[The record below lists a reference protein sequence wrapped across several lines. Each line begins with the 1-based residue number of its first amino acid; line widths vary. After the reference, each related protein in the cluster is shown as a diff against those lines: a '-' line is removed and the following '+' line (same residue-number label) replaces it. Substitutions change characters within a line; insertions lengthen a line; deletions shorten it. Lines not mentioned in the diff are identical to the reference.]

1 MSQIRDLSCFYSL
14 IEQIRS
20 LQTLWIMIAFK
31 PPKLSTLK
39 ACFDNLILGS
49 FALNFL
55 SFGWV
60 TWWNLFSLQ
69 TITRQ
74 SCFSLWGIM
83 TTSWNDLNKRTFFL
97 CISLLR
103 LQCWKILYPN
113 SCQLTSITF
122 TFNGLDALIFFFW
135 CIDFCLTWNHG
146 EKKKFH
152 LKLGSE
158 FIVVYK
164 SCTHSWV
171 GFVFRTKIRQG
182 NFCLFHIFLKKIT
195 VLPRTLCVI
204 DTKMHFWIFEWIG
217 RS

>member
-1 MSQIRDLSCFYSL
+1 METLLFEISLLPLRGCRNPISQIRDLSCFYSL
-14 IEQIRS
+14 IEQISS

-60 TWWNLFSLQ
+60 TWWYLLKFSLQ

-83 TTSWNDLNKRTFFL
+83 TTSCNDLNKRTFFL
-97 CISLLR
+97 CSSLLR

-122 TFNGLDALIFFFW
+122 TFNGLNALIFVWLETMGKKRSF
-135 CIDFCLTWNHG
+135 TWNLAQNSLWFINHAHTVG
-146 EKKKFH
+146 
-152 LKLGSE
+152 LGSCLE
-158 FIVVYK
+158 QKSDKETFAYFI
-164 SCTHSWV
+164 
-171 GFVFRTKIRQG
+171 
-182 NFCLFHIFLKKIT
+182 IF
-195 VLPRTLCVI
+195 
-204 DTKMHFWIFEWIG
+204 
-217 RS
+217 